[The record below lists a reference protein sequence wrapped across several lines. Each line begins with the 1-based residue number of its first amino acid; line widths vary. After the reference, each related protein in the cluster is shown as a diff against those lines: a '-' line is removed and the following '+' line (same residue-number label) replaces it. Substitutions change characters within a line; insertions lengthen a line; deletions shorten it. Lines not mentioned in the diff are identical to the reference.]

1 MLAVGALCI
10 YVTAEMIQ
18 FQPNE
23 YDNNKLFYVAFIAM
37 LPMAGRYLTKLWDAL
52 KGVRGRALLAA
63 AFMVVCLLSG
73 TLSLARETISDYQ
86 LFSADQAAAAEYVEK
101 NTPEK
106 AMILTG
112 TQHNN
117 PIAALTGR
125 YIVCGTG
132 SYLHF
137 HGVDYAQN
145 QLDAAQMLERP
156 AESAELFEKYGVE
169 YVYLSSHE
177 RNSYAV
183 DEAWFRENGTAVY
196 EGFEVTVYA
205 LNAAR
210 AG

>member
-1 MLAVGALCI
+1 
-10 YVTAEMIQ
+10 
-18 FQPNE
+18 
-23 YDNNKLFYVAFIAM
+23 M

-63 AFMVVCLLSG
+63 AFMVVSPAVG
-73 TLSLARETISDYQ
+73 HAVAGRGRRFRTISS
-86 LFSADQAAAAEYVEK
+86 FSADQAAAAEFMCDE

-156 AESAELFEKYGVE
+156 AESRG
-169 YVYLSSHE
+169 
-177 RNSYAV
+177 AV
-183 DEAWFRENGTAVY
+183 
-196 EGFEVTVYA
+196 
-205 LNAAR
+205 
-210 AG
+210 